1 MDFFGIGILKIER
14 GTGMK
19 SEVTIDVMLK
29 RIYEMRRL
37 SCIFISKNN

>member
-1 MDFFGIGILKIER
+1 MGIFCVYKVKFKG

-19 SEVTIDVMLK
+19 SEITIDVMLT

-37 SCIFISKNN
+37 SCIFIR

>member
-1 MDFFGIGILKIER
+1 MVFFYVYKVKLKG

-19 SEVTIDVMLK
+19 SEITIDVMLK

-37 SCIFISKNN
+37 SCIFIHQYK